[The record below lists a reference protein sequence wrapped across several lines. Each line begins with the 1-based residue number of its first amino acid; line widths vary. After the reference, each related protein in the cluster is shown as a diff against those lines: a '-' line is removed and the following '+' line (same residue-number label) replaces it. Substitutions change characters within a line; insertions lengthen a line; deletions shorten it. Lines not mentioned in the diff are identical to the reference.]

1 MIVYDLGEEIQVNYS
16 VSIKLNNVRR
26 EEYNLNREVFFELV
40 ELKAKTASVL
50 PFLLGICFSWYHYG
64 SLHLFYVLIYFIAM
78 FIFNMAVDIL
88 DNYNDYHHAKEG
100 HDYKE
105 KTNIIGR
112 ENLSLSMLRQWIIW
126 MIAISALMGIGL
138 SMVVGWPLLWLGLYC
153 YLIGIFYS
161 SGPKPLSSL
170 PLGEFFSGFTMGF
183 MIMLICVYINTFDSF
198 QWTVGNLGSIFLV
211 ALPNTC
217 LIANLMLANNICD
230 LEEDE
235 MNHRFTLVHYLGKKA
250 SIRLFV
256 GLIVTAF
263 ASIILSVVLDLTPIT
278 MLLTLLVV
286 PFIWKQ
292 TKLFLNEQVK
302 TKTFICA
309 VRILA
314 VGALAQVVFFAIGL
328 WLK

>member
-1 MIVYDLGEEIQVNYS
+1 MN
-16 VSIKLNNVRR
+16 K
-26 EEYNLNREVFFELV
+26 EVFFELV

-50 PFLLGICFSWYHYG
+50 PFLLGICFSWYHYQN
-64 SLHLFYVLIYFIAM
+64 LHLFYVLIYFIAM

-112 ENLSLSMLRQWIIW
+112 ENLSLSMIRSWIIW
-126 MIAISALMGIGL
+126 MIVISALMGIGL
-138 SMVVGWPLLWLGLYC
+138 SVIVGWPLLWLGLYC

-170 PLGEFFSGFTMGF
+170 PLGEVFSGFTMGF
-183 MIMLICVYINTFDSF
+183 MIMLICVYINTFESF
-198 QWTVGNLGSIFLV
+198 QWTLANLGSIFLV
-211 ALPNTC
+211 SLPNTC

-256 GLIVTAF
+256 GLIIIAF
-263 ASIILSVVLDLTPIT
+263 GSIIVSMILGLIPIT
-278 MLLTLLVV
+278 MLLMIITV

-292 TKLFLNEQVK
+292 TKLFLNEQIK

-309 VRILA
+309 VKILA
-314 VGALAQVVFFAIGL
+314 VGAFSQVVFFAIGL
-328 WLK
+328 WFK

>member
-1 MIVYDLGEEIQVNYS
+1 MN
-16 VSIKLNNVRR
+16 K
-26 EEYNLNREVFFELV
+26 EVFFELV

-50 PFLLGICFSWYHYG
+50 PFLLGICFSWYHYQ

-112 ENLSLSMLRQWIIW
+112 ENLSLSMIRSWIIW
-126 MIAISALMGIGL
+126 MIVISALMGIGL
-138 SMVVGWPLLWLGLYC
+138 SVIVGWPLLWLGLYC

-170 PLGEFFSGFTMGF
+170 PLGEVFSGFTMGF

-198 QWTVGNLGSIFLV
+198 QWTLTNLGSIFLV

-235 MNHRFTLVHYLGKKA
+235 MNHRFTLVHYLGKKV
-250 SIRLFV
+250 SLRLFV
-256 GLIVTAF
+256 GLIIVAF
-263 ASIILSVVLDLTPIT
+263 GSIILSVFLGLTPIT
-278 MLLTLLVV
+278 MLLMVVTV
-286 PFIWKQ
+286 PFTWKQ
-292 TKLFLNEQVK
+292 TKLFLKEQIK

-309 VRILA
+309 VKILA
-314 VGALAQVVFFAIGL
+314 VGAFSQVVFFAIGL
-328 WLK
+328 WFK